1 MSAEL
6 LLQASLLVWQIAA
19 APPVSQPQQGAPALK
34 AAPTRIFKDLR
45 EQEPLVAEPIAQQPR
60 TPKPKLVADWGTNSS
75 ARRPRSGFIVDNGT
89 DTAPIPSEAGPAVA
103 EGPVLAP
110 QEEAVPPETL
120 GDRTDPAWRGALT
133 APPAEIPADP
143 RRVPPNTLSQ
153 PHGYSQPNNYSQLS
167 HTVRPQQP
175 LPAATT
181 AAGHMVNRWFE
192 PAKEE
197 HSARN
202 ELALLDA
209 LDGTSDPSDR
219 ARIVVAYW
227 QAAAEAA
234 EERCARDEVAWLGTF
249 DAATGGSHLQAA
261 KRAAEAELLAAQ
273 LKRDEAAETLA
284 RLVPRAGQER
294 YPLPVDLPCVE
305 AYRTHADNLLAGRP
319 DGDEMKRLTRK
330 MPPLL
335 NVVTARAAAVESME
349 GLQKQMAER
358 HAQATPADVLN
369 AYQELRYQRREFLAA
384 VVAYNTAIARYA
396 FGAADRGLEPSR
408 AVAML
413 IARPR
418 QTARAP
424 GNRSAAYDQTQIASP
439 VGGELADPVYLR

>member
-1 MSAEL
+1 
-6 LLQASLLVWQIAA
+6 
-19 APPVSQPQQGAPALK
+19 
-34 AAPTRIFKDLR
+34 
-45 EQEPLVAEPIAQQPR
+45 
-60 TPKPKLVADWGTNSS
+60 
-75 ARRPRSGFIVDNGT
+75 
-89 DTAPIPSEAGPAVA
+89 
-103 EGPVLAP
+103 
-110 QEEAVPPETL
+110 
-120 GDRTDPAWRGALT
+120 
-133 APPAEIPADP
+133 
-143 RRVPPNTLSQ
+143 VPPNNLGQ
-153 PHGYSQPNNYSQLS
+153 PQYSQPNNYSQLS

-192 PAKEE
+192 PAREE

-209 LDGTSDPSDR
+209 LDGTSDPTER

-227 QAAAEAA
+227 DAAAEAA

-249 DAATGGSHLQAA
+249 DAASGGSHLQAA

-284 RLVPRAGQER
+284 RLVRRAGLER

-319 DGDEMKRLTRK
+319 DGDEMKRLSRK
-330 MPPLL
+330 LPPLM

-358 HAQATPADVLN
+358 NAQATPADVLN
-369 AYQELRYQRREFLAA
+369 AYQELRYQRREFLTA

-396 FGAADRGLEPSR
+396 FGAADRGLEPAR

-424 GNRSAAYDQTQIASP
+424 GNRSASYDQTQIASP
-439 VGGELADPVYLR
+439 VSGEYEEPAYLR